1 MEIDRKNIEM
11 IKENYPAFDIRSG
24 DDEYVIVGEIFLN
37 HVYKEVRMTG
47 KFIIE
52 IVVSN
57 KFPIV
62 IPIVRE
68 ISNGIAANYPHKN
81 IDGELCL
88 ASEIELKMFFAQ
100 SSDIC
105 LFLEKYII
113 PYLYTY
119 CYYEE
124 YGVYPYGERSHGMQ
138 GNLEYLKDLL
148 EVDDWG
154 QVFDIMM
161 FVIQSSYRGHLE
173 CPCGSGER
181 IRNCHGTVLKQL
193 MNANVKDD
201 FIKIMYQIKRM
212 YDRKGKNGKHN

>member
-1 MEIDRKNIEM
+1 MGIDRKIIEM
-11 IKENYPAFDIRSG
+11 IKDNYPSFAIQRDN
-24 DDEYVIVGEIFLN
+24 DEYVIVGEILLN
-37 HVYKEVRMTG
+37 HVYNEVRMTG
-47 KFIIE
+47 EFTIE
-52 IVVSN
+52 IVITD
-57 KFPIV
+57 KFPLE

-68 ISNGIAANYPHKN
+68 ISSGIATDYPHIN

-88 ASEIELKMFFAQ
+88 ASELELKLFFAQ

-105 LFLEKYII
+105 LFIEKYII
-113 PYLYTY
+113 PYLYSY
-119 CYYEE
+119 CYYVA

-138 GNLEYLKDLL
+138 GNLEYLKDLF

-161 FVIQSSYRGHLE
+161 FVIQSPYRGHLA

-193 MNANVKDD
+193 MDANMQDD
-201 FIKIMYQIKRM
+201 FGKIMYQIKRM
-212 YDRKGKNGKHN
+212 YNRKGKNGKYN